1 MPDISSPP
9 PGTIAYAE
17 QKRRQE
23 EAAAKAKPGATGK
36 PTVQIEEP
44 KEERP
49 DVPTKKPSSVETKKE
64 TLQRPVQ
71 PRKERLTERRPYDFF
86 RDQILWLN
94 KTKVEIQ
101 EKYGRKVTANAMVQ
115 LALDVFIQD
124 YKRRKE
130 RSKLIT
136 NLVSNQGRQE
146 RPSRGR

>member
-1 MPDISSPP
+1 MADIPSPP

-17 QKRRQE
+17 HKRRQE
-23 EAAAKAKPGATGK
+23 EAAAKAGPGATGK
-36 PTVQIEEP
+36 PAVQPEGP

-49 DVPTKKPSSVETKKE
+49 DVRINKPSSVETKKE
-64 TLQRPVQ
+64 TLQRSIQ
-71 PRKERLTERRPYDFF
+71 PKKERLTERRPYDFF

-115 LALDVFIQD
+115 LALDLFIQD
-124 YKRRKE
+124 HKRRKE

-136 NLVSNQGRQE
+136 NLVSNQGREE
-146 RPSRGR
+146 RPSGGK

>member
-1 MPDISSPP
+1 MPDIPSPP

-23 EAAAKAKPGATGK
+23 EAAARAKSGAIRK
-36 PTVQIEEP
+36 PRVQIEES

-49 DVPTKKPSSVETKKE
+49 DVRTKKPSSVETKKE
-64 TLQRPVQ
+64 TLQRPIQ

-115 LALDVFIQD
+115 LALDLFIQD
-124 YKRRKE
+124 HKRRKE

-136 NLVSNQGRQE
+136 NLVSNQGREE
-146 RPSRGR
+146 RPSGGK

>member
-1 MPDISSPP
+1 MADIPSPP

-23 EAAAKAKPGATGK
+23 EAASSKPRATGR
-36 PTVQIEEP
+36 PAVQTEQP

-49 DVPTKKPSSVETKKE
+49 DVRTKKPSSVETKKE

-115 LALDVFIQD
+115 LALDLFIKD
-124 YKRRKE
+124 HKRRKE

-136 NLVSNQGRQE
+136 NLVSNQGREE
-146 RPSRGR
+146 RPSGGK

>member
-1 MPDISSPP
+1 MPDIPSPP

-23 EAAAKAKPGATGK
+23 EAATKAKPGATGK
-36 PTVQIEEP
+36 PAAQTEES

-49 DVPTKKPSSVETKKE
+49 DVRTKKQSSVETKKE

-115 LALDVFIQD
+115 LALDLFIQD

-136 NLVSNQGRQE
+136 NLVSNQGREE
-146 RPSRGR
+146 RPSGGK